1 MRFPRN
7 KERIMSHSSSDL
19 SKIRRELNPAFSY
32 IILERQ
38 GSPGTMDDLEDLLRR
53 LGIPILETKIHESTT
68 AGRIFLV
75 VKLDPERAEQISRE
89 YVSVSMP
96 ENVTCLFYGSLVQN
110 ARKGVAG
117 PAQKD
122 PRAQGQQKIK
132 KRRRGMNN
140 AKGVLRIAFVFLG
153 ALAMVVGA
161 GTLCRAQDKVVKVGN
176 IIPLSGPSASVGQ
189 QGKNAREMAVEEING
204 AGGIKS
210 LGGAKLVMLYADSES
225 KPEKG
230 VAEAERFIN
239 TEKVHVLTGCW
250 NSAVTYPTTA
260 VAERYGIPFIVPV
273 SVADKITEQ
282 GFKTV
287 FRIAAKD
294 SWWTRDQFAFLRDM
308 EKEFNAKVEKLAFI
322 YENGDWGKGF
332 AGQWK
337 ELAKKGGYKVVLDE
351 PYPSTATDLS
361 PVVQKIKRANPDVL
375 LLVSNAADA
384 ILLTNTLAEY
394 KVNLKAVIGSGGGHA
409 DPSFLQA
416 TGKNA
421 RYLFDI
427 VEWETDVNKEGA
439 KEANEKFKSKYG
451 YNLAGESVDAYVAVY
466 VLADALERA
475 GSLDPAKIREA
486 LATTNYRKG
495 RGMIVGYD
503 GVEFDKTGQNKH
515 ASLVMVQ
522 INDIGKGMERIT
534 VWPKNARRGGYQ
546 PVFPMP

>member
-1 MRFPRN
+1 
-7 KERIMSHSSSDL
+7 MSHSSSDL

-475 GSLDPAKIREA
+475 GSLDPGKIREA